1 MSKIRMTLDL
11 VPQLHEKLTYVTEV
25 TGATSKA
32 EALRKALLIYEF
44 IIQRLKNGDD
54 FLIVSKDGETKSL
67 EFPGVI

>member
-11 VPQLHEKLTYVTEV
+11 VSQLHEKLTYVTEV

-44 IIQRLKNGDD
+44 IIQRLKN
-54 FLIVSKDGETKSL
+54 
-67 EFPGVI
+67 